1 MVLRKYRIVSITAL
15 LSVLLSTLIILG
27 LNPDDIQSRLT
38 AHVKYLASDELEGR
52 KMGTKGNRKAAEYI
66 ANYFADINVQPF
78 GESYFQKFPVI
89 TEVHLGENN
98 SVAIEISSP
107 MKGSGSSSKNQT
119 LEKMSWTIGDQFT
132 PLGFSSNA
140 SVSGNLVFA
149 GYGIT
154 MDTDDQKYDDYASV
168 DATGKIALIL
178 RGSPED
184 DNPHS
189 KFIPFETLRYKAT
202 NAREHRASAIVFINA
217 EEDFAE
223 ELISLQPDRSSSK
236 SGIVAI
242 HAKRNEI
249 QKLLPVDKNL
259 TALVNTIKE
268 TKEPASFDLNMVK
281 MNITVDLENIEK
293 PTANVIGYV
302 PGTDASLSDQYIVVG
317 AHFDHLGWGP
327 ENSRYEGTEPT
338 IHHGADDNA
347 SGTSAMMELARLTSE
362 NPLDRP
368 TIFMGFTGEEFGL
381 LGSAYY
387 CKHPLVP
394 NDKIIFMLNLDMVG
408 RMEENK
414 VNVHGTGTSSRWDSL
429 VDSLSK
435 MYSLEI
441 STSSDGWGPSDQTS
455 FYAEKIPVLFLFTGL
470 HDDYHRPSDTS
481 DKLDYAGLEKIV
493 EFSESI
499 LHSVAENPEKP
510 DFVETS
516 SPGARRS
523 MAFRVYV
530 GTIPDYSDN
539 PKGLR
544 LSGVREDGPA
554 AKAGMQGGD
563 IMIKFGDIDIKTI
576 YDYTYAL
583 GKYKPGETIDVVVL
597 RGENDEKVTLHVKL
611 EKRQ

>member
-1 MVLRKYRIVSITAL
+1 M
-15 LSVLLSTLIILG
+15 LSKVIIFLLIILISIP
-27 LNPDDIQSRLT
+27 LFAVNNAEVVESNLK
-38 AHVKYLASDELEGR
+38 AHIKYLASDELEGR
-52 KMGTKGNRKAAEYI
+52 KMGTEGNKKAAEYI
-66 ANYFADINVQPF
+66 ANYFKKDNVKPL
-78 GESYFQKFPVI
+78 GDSYFQEFPVI
-89 TEVHLGENN
+89 TEVHFGKNN
-98 SVAIEISSP
+98 SATVTMSQKT
-107 MKGSGSSSKNQT
+107 MK
-119 LEKMSWTIGDQFT
+119 WTVGEQYT
-132 PLGFSSNA
+132 PLSFSSNA
-140 SVSGNLVFA
+140 SVSGDLVFA

-154 MDTDDQKYDDYASV
+154 MDTEENKYNYYENIDAS
-168 DATGKIALIL
+168 GKIAIVL

-189 KFIPFETLRYKAT
+189 DFIPFEGLRYKAT
-202 NAREHRASAIVFINA
+202 NAREKGAIAIVFVDSD
-217 EEDFAE
+217 EDTAE
-223 ELISLQPDRSSSK
+223 ELMSLQPDRSTNK

-242 HAKRNEI
+242 HAKRSEI
-249 QKLLPVDKNL
+249 QSLLPADKNL
-259 TALVNTIKE
+259 TAIVATIKE
-268 TKEPASFDLNMVK
+268 SKNPESFDIANAS
-281 MNITVDLENIEK
+281 MNISINLDNIEK

-302 PGTDASLSDQYIVVG
+302 PGTDPNLSGEYIVVG

-327 ENSRYEGTEPT
+327 ENSRYEGPPA

-347 SGTSAMMELARLTSE
+347 SGTAAMMELARIISE
-362 NPLDRP
+362 NPLERP

-387 CKHPLVP
+387 CKHPIIP
-394 NDKIIFMLNLDMVG
+394 NYKIIFMLNLDMVG

-414 VNVHGTGTSSRWDSL
+414 VNVHGTGTSKRWDPMI
-429 VDSLSK
+429 DSLQK
-435 MYSLEI
+435 VYNLDI

-455 FYAEKIPVLFLFTGL
+455 FYAENIPVLFLFTGL
-470 HDDYHRPSDTS
+470 HDDYHKPSDTW
-481 DKLDYAGLEKIV
+481 DKIIYPGLEKIV

-499 LHSVAENPEKP
+499 VKTVAQNPEKP
-510 DFVETS
+510 DFEKTS
-516 SPGARRS
+516 SLGARRS

-583 GKYKPGETIDVVVL
+583 GKYKPGETVDVVLL
-597 RGENDEKVTLHVKL
+597 RGENDEKVTLHVTL
-611 EKRQ
+611 EKRK

>member
-1 MVLRKYRIVSITAL
+1 MVFSKHRIVSIIVL
-15 LSVLLSTLIILG
+15 LSVLLSSVILLG
-27 LNPDDIQSRLT
+27 LNPDDIESRLT
-38 AHVKYLASDELEGR
+38 AHAKYLASDELEGR
-52 KMGTKGNRKAAEYI
+52 KMGTEGNRKAAQYI
-66 ANYFADINVQPF
+66 ANYFMDINVKPF
-78 GESYFQKFPVI
+78 GESYLQEFPVI
-89 TEVHLGENN
+89 TEVHLGKNN
-98 SVAIEISSP
+98 SVSFEVNSP
-107 MKGSGSSSKNQT
+107 MKGSGSKSQT
-119 LEKMSWTIGDQFT
+119 AKKMSWTIGDQFT

-140 SVSGNLVFA
+140 SVSGNVVFA

-154 MDTDDQKYDDYASV
+154 MDTEDQKYDDYASV

-202 NAREHRASAIVFINA
+202 NAREHGASAVVFIGA
-217 EEDFAE
+217 EEDSAE
-223 ELISLQPDRSSSK
+223 ELMSLQPDRSSNK

-242 HAKRNEI
+242 HAKRSEI
-249 QKLLPVDKNL
+249 QSLLPADKNL
-259 TALVNTIKE
+259 TTLVSTIKE
-268 TKEPASFDLNMVK
+268 TKEPASFDVDAVK
-281 MNITVDLENIEK
+281 MNITVELENVER

-302 PGTDASLSDQYIVVG
+302 PGTNPNLSNEYIVVG

-327 ENSRYEGTEPT
+327 ENSRYEGTEPA

-347 SGTSAMMELARLTSE
+347 SGTSAMMELARIVAE
-362 NPLDRP
+362 NPLYRP

-387 CKHPLVP
+387 CRNPLVP
-394 NDKIIFMLNLDMVG
+394 LEKTIFMLNLDMIG

-429 VDSLSK
+429 IDSLAQ
-435 MYSLEI
+435 MHVLEI

-470 HDDYHRPSDTS
+470 HDDYHRPSDTWE
-481 DKLDYAGLEKIV
+481 KLEYAGIEKLV

-499 LHSVAENPEKP
+499 IRSVGQNPEEP

-544 LSGVREDGPA
+544 LSGVRAESPA
-554 AKAGMQGGD
+554 EKGGMHGGD
-563 IMIKFGDIDIKTI
+563 IMIKFGEIEIKTI

-583 GKYKPGETIDVVVL
+583 GKYKPGETIDVMVL
-597 RGENDEKVTLHVKL
+597 RGENDEQITLKLTL

>member
-1 MVLRKYRIVSITAL
+1 MDSHKSRTLKIITL
-15 LSVLLSTLIILG
+15 LSILLSSLILLS
-27 LNPDDIQSRLT
+27 LNAADIQSRLK

-52 KMGTKGNRKAAEYI
+52 KMGTEGNQKAVQYI
-66 ANYFADINVQPF
+66 ANYFKDIDVRPL
-78 GESYFQKFPVI
+78 GESYFQEFPVI

-98 SVAIEISSP
+98 SVSFEISSP
-107 MKGSGSSSKNQT
+107 MKNFDSKNQAPKKMIWT
-119 LEKMSWTIGDQFT
+119 LGDQFT

-154 MDTDDQKYDDYASV
+154 LDTEDQKYDDYASV
-168 DATGKIALIL
+168 DAVGKIAVVL

-189 KFIPFETLRYKAT
+189 KFIAFETLRYKAT
-202 NAREHRASAIVFINA
+202 NAREHGASAIVYVNA
-217 EEDFAE
+217 DEDSVE
-223 ELISLQPDRSSSK
+223 ELMSLEPDRSSNK

-242 HAKRNEI
+242 HAKRSEI
-249 QKLLPVDKNL
+249 QKLLPADKNL
-259 TALVNTIKE
+259 TALVASIKE
-268 TKEPASFDLNMVK
+268 TKGPATFDVKTVK
-281 MNITVDLENIEK
+281 MNITVDLENVEK

-302 PGTDASLSDQYIVVG
+302 PGAKSDLSDEYIVIG
-317 AHFDHLGWGP
+317 AHLDHLGWGP
-327 ENSRYEGTEPT
+327 ENSRYEGTEPA

-347 SGTSAMMELARLTSE
+347 SGTSAMMELARIVAE

-368 TIFMGFTGEEFGL
+368 AIFMGFTGEEFGL

-387 CKHPLVP
+387 CKNPLVP
-394 NDKIIFMLNLDMVG
+394 LEKTIFMLNLDMVG

-435 MYSLEI
+435 IYTLEV
-441 STSSDGWGPSDQTS
+441 SSSSDGWGPSDQTS
-455 FYAEKIPVLFLFTGL
+455 FYAQKIPVLFLFTGL
-470 HDDYHRPSDTS
+470 HDDYHRPSDTW
-481 DKLDYAGLEKIV
+481 DKLNYAGLEKIV
-493 EFSESI
+493 KFSESI
-499 LHSVAENPEKP
+499 LSAVDENPEKP

-554 AKAGMQGGD
+554 AKAGIRGGD
-563 IMIKFGDIDIKTI
+563 IMIKFGDIDIKSI

-597 RGENDEKVTLHVKL
+597 RGENDDKVTCQVTL

>member
-1 MVLRKYRIVSITAL
+1 MDSRRNRAFRIITL
-15 LSVLLSTLIILG
+15 LSILLSASILLG
-27 LNPDDIQSRLT
+27 LNPADIQSRLT
-38 AHVKYLASDELEGR
+38 AHVRYLASDELEGR
-52 KMGTKGNRKAAEYI
+52 KMGTEGNEKAAHYI
-66 ANYFADINVQPF
+66 ANYFKDINVRPL
-78 GESYFQKFPVI
+78 GESYFQEFPVI
-89 TEVHLGENN
+89 TEVRLGENN
-98 SVAIEISSP
+98 TVSFEISSP
-107 MKGSGSSSKNQT
+107 TSDSDSKNQVSKKT
-119 LEKMSWTIGDQFT
+119 TWTIGDQFT
-132 PLGFSSNA
+132 PLGYSSSA
-140 SVSGNLVFA
+140 SVSANLVFA

-154 MDTDDQKYDDYASV
+154 IDTEDQEYDDYASV
-168 DATGKIALIL
+168 DASGKIAVVL

-189 KFIPFETLRYKAT
+189 KFIPFEMLRYKAT
-202 NAREHRASAIVFINA
+202 NAREHGASAIVFINA
-217 EEDFAE
+217 DEDSLE
-223 ELISLQPDRSSSK
+223 ELMSLEPDRSYNK

-242 HAKRNEI
+242 HAKRSEI
-249 QKLLPVDKNL
+249 QKLLPADKNL
-259 TALVNTIKE
+259 ASLVASIKE
-268 TKEPASFDLNMVK
+268 TKEPASFDLKTVK
-281 MNITVDLENIEK
+281 MKITVDLENIEK
-293 PTANVIGYV
+293 STANVIGYV
-302 PGTDASLSDQYIVVG
+302 PGTNSDFSNGYIVIG

-327 ENSRYEGTEPT
+327 ENSRYEGTEPA

-347 SGTSAMMELARLTSE
+347 SGTSAMMELARIVAE

-368 TIFMGFTGEEFGL
+368 AIFMGFTGEEFGL

-387 CKHPLVP
+387 CKNPSVPLE
-394 NDKIIFMLNLDMVG
+394 KTIFMLNLDMVG

-435 MYSLEI
+435 MYTLEV
-441 STSSDGWGPSDQTS
+441 SASSDGWGPSDHTS

-470 HDDYHRPSDTS
+470 HDDYHRPSDTW
-481 DKLDYAGLEKIV
+481 DKLNYAGLEKIV

-499 LHSVAENPEKP
+499 LRAVADDPEKP

-530 GTIPDYSDN
+530 GTIPGYADN

-554 AKAGMQGGD
+554 AKAGLQAGD

-583 GKYKPGETIDVVVL
+583 GKYKPGETIDMVVL
-597 RGENDEKVTLHVKL
+597 RGGNDDRVTCHVTL

>member
-1 MVLRKYRIVSITAL
+1 MDSHKSRTLKIITL
-15 LSVLLSTLIILG
+15 LSILLSSLILLS
-27 LNPDDIQSRLT
+27 LNAADIQSRFK

-52 KMGTKGNRKAAEYI
+52 KMGTEGNQKAVQYI
-66 ANYFADINVQPF
+66 ANYFKDIDVRPL
-78 GESYFQKFPVI
+78 GESYFQEFPVI

-98 SVAIEISSP
+98 SVSFEISSP
-107 MKGSGSSSKNQT
+107 MKNFDSKNQAPKKMIWT
-119 LEKMSWTIGDQFT
+119 LGDQFT

-154 MDTDDQKYDDYASV
+154 LDTEDQKYDDYASV
-168 DATGKIALIL
+168 DAVGKIAVVL

-189 KFIPFETLRYKAT
+189 KFIAFETLRYKAT
-202 NAREHRASAIVFINA
+202 NAREHGASAIVYVNA
-217 EEDFAE
+217 DEDSVE
-223 ELISLQPDRSSSK
+223 ELMSLEPDRSSNK

-242 HAKRNEI
+242 HAKRSEI
-249 QKLLPVDKNL
+249 QKLLPADKNL
-259 TALVNTIKE
+259 TALVASIKK
-268 TKEPASFDLNMVK
+268 TKGPATFDVKTVK
-281 MNITVDLENIEK
+281 MNITVDLENVEK

-302 PGTDASLSDQYIVVG
+302 PGAKSDLSDEYIVIG
-317 AHFDHLGWGP
+317 AHLDHLGWGP
-327 ENSRYEGTEPT
+327 ENSRYEGTEPA

-347 SGTSAMMELARLTSE
+347 SGTSAMMELARIVAE

-368 TIFMGFTGEEFGL
+368 AIFMGFTGEEFGL

-387 CKHPLVP
+387 CKNPLVP
-394 NDKIIFMLNLDMVG
+394 LEKTIFMLNLDMVG

-435 MYSLEI
+435 IYTLEV
-441 STSSDGWGPSDQTS
+441 SSSSDGWGPSDQTS
-455 FYAEKIPVLFLFTGL
+455 FYAQKIPVLFLFTGL
-470 HDDYHRPSDTS
+470 HDDYHRPSDTW
-481 DKLDYAGLEKIV
+481 DKLNYAGLEKIV
-493 EFSESI
+493 KFSESI
-499 LHSVAENPEKP
+499 LSAVDENPEKP

-554 AKAGMQGGD
+554 AKAGIRGGD
-563 IMIKFGDIDIKTI
+563 IMIKFGDIDIKSI

-597 RGENDEKVTLHVKL
+597 RGENDDKVTCQVTL